1 MLFKITI
8 KTTKLKWN
16 CEVPLFKLLLMWV
29 LKPNWVNQ
37 IDMQCLKCVHSTV
50 FSKKQETLLG
60 KKSTKST
67 KSVKT
72 TTNVVR
78 QKIYKRHWNV
88 IAWRKCVSFITQ
100 FLEFSAHITAFVAAN
115 ASVHPHLVS
124 RPRQSQGLLY
134 KYKHLCHS
142 LIN

>member
-1 MLFKITI
+1 MCFSKSLL
-8 KTTKLKWN
+8 KLLNLSGTVKYL
-16 CEVPLFKLLLMWV
+16 CFKLLLMWV
-29 LKPNWVNQ
+29 LKPNWVNK

-50 FSKKQETLLG
+50 FSRKQQTLFG
-60 KKSTKST
+60 K
-67 KSVKT
+67 
-72 TTNVVR
+72 
-78 QKIYKRHWNV
+78 KIYKMHWNV